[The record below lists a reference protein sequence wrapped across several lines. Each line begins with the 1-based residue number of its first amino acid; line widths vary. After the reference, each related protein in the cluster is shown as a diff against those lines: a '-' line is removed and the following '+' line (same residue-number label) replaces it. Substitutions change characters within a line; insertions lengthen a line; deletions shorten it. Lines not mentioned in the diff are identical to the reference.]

1 MLVTAKHNRT
11 LSGVLF
17 LIAARRAII
26 EFAMKDKSSYYSTM
40 NKSVYETRSGRVLR
54 DLQEDLIEKKLTQ
67 QEFEILLGYL
77 VEKEFADNIKYQ
89 LKFILPK
96 RSI

>member
-1 MLVTAKHNRT
+1 
-11 LSGVLF
+11 
-17 LIAARRAII
+17 
-26 EFAMKDKSSYYSTM
+26 MKDKSSYYSTM

-96 RSI
+96 RSNLL